1 MVQPGPQGE
10 VIAGVDTD
18 EGQLFIEVRDEHCTV
33 RFDDDGRVH
42 RISILSENKKN
53 IILMSIHV
61 LEDHTKFFNMCTVY
75 EIILSFYI
83 YLQIFSLQ

>member
-42 RISILSENKKN
+42 RISILSENKKKHRTYVN
-53 IILMSIHV
+53 
-61 LEDHTKFFNMCTVY
+61 TCTRRSY
-75 EIILSFYI
+75 
-83 YLQIFSLQ
+83 